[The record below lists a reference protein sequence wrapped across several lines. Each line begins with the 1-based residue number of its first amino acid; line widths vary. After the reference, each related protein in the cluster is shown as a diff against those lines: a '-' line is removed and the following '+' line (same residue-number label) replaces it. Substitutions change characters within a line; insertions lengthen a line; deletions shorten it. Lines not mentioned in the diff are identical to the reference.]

1 MNKRK
6 DSQRTKENII
16 KNESQYIPI
25 IADKIAMRDNYLGM
39 KLVWRTLIIGLG
51 FTIAV
56 ILIIVIINIL

>member
-1 MNKRK
+1 
-6 DSQRTKENII
+6 
-16 KNESQYIPI
+16 
-25 IADKIAMRDNYLGM
+25 MRENYLGM